1 MTLLY
6 FSEKIWKSGPR
17 SDIPNV
23 EEALQLIFEPSQDS
37 DLEGLSDSDNEDE
50 IPDQDANFLID
61 EIEDDI
67 EETDGESDET
77 MTNQETAETP
87 INPPELPTQKS
98 NSQIPSTSSKPGPST
113 SQRTTRS
120 QIDPSTCSSTNQIVS
135 EDPSSDTDPEYLF
148 DSEDEIIIEENL
160 RKHKCRWRHVAPPS
174 ATVEFTGAEFSVP
187 PDNFDSLSP
196 HDIFSTFW
204 SNEITQL
211 IVEQT
216 NLYSVLKN
224 GQSVKTVIHEMEH
237 SFWECK

>member
-1 MTLLY
+1 MKLKMT
-6 FSEKIWKSGPR
+6 
-17 SDIPNV
+17 
-23 EEALQLIFEPSQDS
+23 
-37 DLEGLSDSDNEDE
+37 
-50 IPDQDANFLID
+50 
-61 EIEDDI
+61 
-67 EETDGESDET
+67 
-77 MTNQETAETP
+77 
-87 INPPELPTQKS
+87 
-98 NSQIPSTSSKPGPST
+98 
-113 SQRTTRS
+113 
-120 QIDPSTCSSTNQIVS
+120 CTNQIVS

-224 GQSVKTVIHEMEH
+224 GQSVKTVIHEMEQFLGMQMMMGIFKLPSYKDYWATETRVNMIAKCNVQKTLQRFARNY
-237 SFWECK
+237 SFCRQCIKRC